1 MQPDKKLKE
10 PYLFRVMNLHPEAG
24 TDVEEALWKALP
36 RMSAYRRLELELLE
50 ELLEQFIRRIIRIA
64 DSTLLAFLSC
74 TEEDN
79 ECEELIDSFLDLA
92 MREMD
97 ELHSLFLQ
105 PLLLRLTR
113 GYADWVLKMPITS
126 AGRNSHAAG

>member
-10 PYLFRVMNLHPEAG
+10 PYLFGVMNLHPEAG

-36 RMSAYRRLELELLE
+36 RMSAYRKLELELLE

-64 DSTLLAFLSC
+64 DSTLLTFLSC

-97 ELHSLFLQ
+97 ELQSLFLQ

-113 GYADWVLKMPITS
+113 GYADWVIKKPIAS